1 MKGLLYLFCI
11 GYFATL
17 CYATSPFSL
26 ESLNSVNVTILN
38 KNKRLDTSFV
48 TALEEE
54 IKTALHHA
62 KIHTS
67 TKGFSNFLIKIHTQ
81 EHKEVLFTHVN
92 LSLVENARIQRAKP
106 ISSVAITYTKDDF
119 FETSDF
125 EADTKESVLFLVGE
139 FIDQFKE
146 ENK

>member
-1 MKGLLYLFCI
+1 MKGILSFFCI
-11 GYFATL
+11 GCLSTL
-17 CYATSPFSL
+17 CYAISPFSL
-26 ESLNSVNVTILN
+26 ESLQSVNVTVLN
-38 KNKRLDTSFV
+38 KNKHLNAPFV
-48 TALEEE
+48 TALGEE
-54 IKTALHHA
+54 IKSSLHRA
-62 KIHTS
+62 NIHTS

-81 EHKEVLFTHVN
+81 EHKGVLFTHVN
-92 LSLVENARIQRAKP
+92 LSLVENARIQRAKS